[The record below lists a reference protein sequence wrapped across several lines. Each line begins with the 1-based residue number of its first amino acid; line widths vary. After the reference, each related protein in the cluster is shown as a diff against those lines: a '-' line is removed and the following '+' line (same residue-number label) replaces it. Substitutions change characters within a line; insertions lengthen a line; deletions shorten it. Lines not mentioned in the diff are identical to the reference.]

1 MLGDWLKALGLKKP
15 RQRFTHGF
23 STCVTA
29 GIEGLEGGGMAS
41 GGDGTVLEFYKIGS
55 GLGGIIICT
64 LVC

>member
-1 MLGDWLKALGLKKP
+1 M
-15 RQRFTHGF
+15 HGF

-41 GGDGTVLEFYKIGS
+41 GGDCTVLEFYKIGS
-55 GLGGIIICT
+55 GLGGILICT